1 MADRQP
7 QGTRLG
13 YGFAIAQAV
22 LYSMMGIFGK
32 LLYDTGLSAQE
43 TVILRYLATTVIL
56 GAVLLAWRKHR
67 LVSRDPIVY
76 VQAAF
81 FFVST
86 LFYFLAVE
94 RLSAGIATVIFY
106 LYPVLVAIL
115 SLAVLHERLSVPTAV
130 ALGFAVGGLLLVS
143 GVAESEV
150 VLDGAGLV
158 YGAISCVAF
167 AVYTV
172 LVQKAGRAEDPFT
185 LTFTISWTNLVAAAV
200 IFAPSVPTML
210 RLDAAQLG
218 LGSLLAL
225 LCTIAP
231 MLLYIVAIK
240 RIGGTKTALIGIS
253 QTPFSLLF
261 AYLILGEQLTVLQG
275 VGAALIVAGIA
286 IVTVASGKDGPG
298 PAGSKPET
306 LAGSGALEGLS
317 SPAGLGRRPGSGEP
331 QG

>member
-1 MADRQP
+1 MAHRRP
-7 QGTRLG
+7 QGSWLG

-32 LLYDTGLSAQE
+32 LLYETGLSAQE
-43 TVILRYLATTVIL
+43 TVLLRYLATTVIL
-56 GAVLLAWRKHR
+56 GVMLLVWRKHR
-67 LVSRDPIVY
+67 LVSREPMVY
-76 VQAAF
+76 VQAVF

-106 LYPVLVAIL
+106 LYPVLVALL
-115 SLAVLHERLSVPTAV
+115 SLVVLHERFSAPTAV

-150 VLDGAGLV
+150 VLDALGIV

-185 LTFTISWTNLVAAAV
+185 LTFTISWTNLVAAAL

-210 RLDAAQLG
+210 RLDGAQLG
-218 LGSLLAL
+218 LGSLLAV

-240 RIGGTKTALIGIS
+240 RIGGTRTALIGIS

-275 VGAALIVAGIA
+275 AGAALIVVGVA
-286 IVTVASGKDGPG
+286 IVTAAPAKGADEPEAPGGREAQGAGP
-298 PAGSKPET
+298 
-306 LAGSGALEGLS
+306 
-317 SPAGLGRRPGSGEP
+317 RRAA
-331 QG
+331 

>member
-1 MADRQP
+1 MAHRRP
-7 QGTRLG
+7 QGSWLG

-32 LLYDTGLSAQE
+32 LLYETGLSAQE
-43 TVILRYLATTVIL
+43 TVLLRYLATTVIL
-56 GAVLLAWRKHR
+56 GVVLLAWRKHR
-67 LVSRDPIVY
+67 LVSREPMVY

-106 LYPVLVAIL
+106 LYPVLVALL
-115 SLAVLHERLSVPTAV
+115 SLVVLHERFSAPTAV

-150 VLDGAGLV
+150 VLDALGIV

-172 LVQKAGRAEDPFT
+172 LVQKAGRAEDPFA
-185 LTFTISWTNLVAAAV
+185 L

-210 RLDAAQLG
+210 RLDGAQLG
-218 LGSLLAL
+218 LGSLLAV

-240 RIGGTKTALIGIS
+240 RIGGTRTALIGIS

-275 VGAALIVAGIA
+275 AGAALIVVGVA
-286 IVTVASGKDGPG
+286 IVTAAPAKGADEPEAPGGREAQGAGP
-298 PAGSKPET
+298 
-306 LAGSGALEGLS
+306 
-317 SPAGLGRRPGSGEP
+317 RRAA
-331 QG
+331 

>member
-1 MADRQP
+1 MAHRRP
-7 QGTRLG
+7 QGSWLG

-32 LLYDTGLSAQE
+32 LLYETGLSAQE
-43 TVILRYLATTVIL
+43 TVLLRYLATTVIL
-56 GAVLLAWRKHR
+56 GVVLLAWRKHR
-67 LVSRDPIVY
+67 LVSREPMVY

-106 LYPVLVAIL
+106 LYPVLVALL
-115 SLAVLHERLSVPTAV
+115 SLAVLHERFSAPTAV

-150 VLDGAGLV
+150 VLDALGIV

-167 AVYTV
+167 AFYTV

-185 LTFTISWTNLVAAAV
+185 LTFTISWTNLVAAAL

-210 RLDAAQLG
+210 RLDGAQLG
-218 LGSLLAL
+218 LGSLLAV

-240 RIGGTKTALIGIS
+240 RIGGTRTALIGIS

-275 VGAALIVAGIA
+275 AGAALIVVGVA
-286 IVTVASGKDGPG
+286 IVTAAPAKGADEPEAPGGREAQGAGP
-298 PAGSKPET
+298 
-306 LAGSGALEGLS
+306 
-317 SPAGLGRRPGSGEP
+317 RRAA
-331 QG
+331 